1 MKFVQR
7 DLGESSEASS
17 GGGGRG
23 MRRELMALLALSAI
37 TLVVIWAAFDGL
49 SRLAVRAITP
59 EMESQWLGA
68 LMPSMDE
75 WEPTGE
81 AQIRRVEMIR
91 DSMARLTA
99 HPDAPKLDFRLIII
113 NENSPNAFAI
123 PGGVIG
129 FTRGMV
135 DALEDNEIAAAF
147 VIAHELGHF
156 AHRDHLRGL
165 IREIGSFAALQ
176 ILFGGGGNLVF
187 QTNDL
192 MNLNYSR
199 RQEEAADAYAL
210 HLLIDVYGHSKGAD
224 QLFEILSTSSE
235 LPDWAHMFSTHP
247 NPRDRMKRLRESI
260 DSNK

>member
-1 MKFVQR
+1 MKFEQR

-37 TLVVIWAAFDGL
+37 TLVVIWGIFDGL

-75 WEPTGE
+75 WKPTSE
-81 AQIRRVEMIR
+81 EEIRRVDMIR
-91 DSMARLTA
+91 SSMDRLTA
-99 HPDAPKLDFRLIII
+99 HPDAPGLEFRLIII
-113 NENSPNAFAI
+113 DDSSPNAFAI

-129 FTRGMV
+129 FTHGMI

-176 ILFGGGGNLVF
+176 ILFGGGGNLMF

-192 MNLNYSR
+192 MNLQYSR
-199 RQEEAADAYAL
+199 RQEEAADAYAIQ
-210 HLLIDVYGHSKGAD
+210 LLIDVYGHSKGAE
-224 QLFEILSTSSE
+224 QLFDILSKSPG

-247 NPRDRMKRLRESI
+247 NPRDRMKRLREAADSI
-260 DSNK
+260 E